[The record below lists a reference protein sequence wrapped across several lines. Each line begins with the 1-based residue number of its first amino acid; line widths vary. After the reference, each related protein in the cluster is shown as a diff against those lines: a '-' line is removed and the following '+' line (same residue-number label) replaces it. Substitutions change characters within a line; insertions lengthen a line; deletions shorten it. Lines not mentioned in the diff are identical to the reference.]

1 VPAASSLCQIYLAA
15 PRELPPDFADTL
27 AAVIDAAPI
36 ACLRLPALPEVAA
49 LVNLA
54 QQRNVAV
61 LLDGNPELARRLG
74 ADGVHLADGQ
84 DYRDARQQLGADAI
98 VGVACGR
105 SRHAAMEAGEA
116 GADYVA
122 FEPDLELVA
131 WWAETMVVPVVAE
144 LGEELNR
151 AAEFAAAGPEFIG
164 VGTPLWLAA
173 DGAPAAAIRL
183 AAAIAAATKS

>member
-1 VPAASSLCQIYLAA
+1 MK
-15 PRELPPDFADTL
+15 
-27 AAVIDAAPI
+27 
-36 ACLRLPALPEVAA
+36 
-49 LVNLA
+49 LA

-74 ADGVHLADGQ
+74 ADGVHLADGRG
-84 DYRDARQQLGADAI
+84 YRDARQELGADAI

-144 LGEELNR
+144 LGEDI
-151 AAEFAAAGPEFIG
+151 AQAAQFAKAGAEFIL
-164 VGTPLWLAA
+164 VG
-173 DGAPAAAIRL
+173 AAIFVEKF
-183 AAAIAAATKS
+183 AAVEAVKKVAELIA